1 MDTLEAVATVTQTA
15 IRTAEATVTLEV
27 APAVMEA
34 EVHTVEG
41 ASEELAAT
49 KCQILELA

>member
-1 MDTLEAVATVTQTA
+1 MATLEAVAMATQTA
-15 IRTAEATVTLEV
+15 IRMAAATATLEV
-27 APAVMEA
+27 APAVTEA

-41 ASEELAAT
+41 ASQELAAT